1 MAQRRRGTVPQRVR
15 LTQELADLVDRYQ
28 EQHDIPSFSAA
39 LEQLARLGLEQSP
52 AETLAPVI
60 VSTIRRSI
68 HAELERVIKLL
79 LYAVVEAG
87 TAQRLAGAAVRDI
100 GRLKGDDPER
110 YQRIKRA
117 AVADARRRLRRT
129 HVQAVINELYEEV
142 IGGDRAGEL
151 HHAGERSTDG
161 GEEGV
166 AGGEILHGA

>member
-39 LEQLARLGLEQSP
+39 LEQLARMGLEQSP
-52 AETLAPVI
+52 TETLAPVI
-60 VSTIRRSI
+60 VSTLRHSI

-79 LYAVVEAG
+79 YGVVEAG

-142 IGGDRAGEL
+142 IGGDRTGEL
-151 HHAGERSTDG
+151 HHTGERSTDG
-161 GEEGV
+161 GEEGA